1 VDPGRI
7 ESDSSARSS
16 GGESGGGDCAFD
28 EASFL
33 DNPDAA
39 AYHTVRI
46 ALGSVVLT
54 DLDDLQATL
63 GVAFEDPSLLQ
74 QSLVHR
80 SYLSE
85 NPHFALNSNER
96 LEFLGDA
103 VLGFVVAEEIYH
115 RFPSLSEGEMTKLR
129 SALVR
134 GETLG
139 RVALSLNLGE
149 YLYLGRGEE
158 ENGGRQRSRNLGRAL
173 EAVIGAVLVDQG
185 MDAARSFILRI
196 LGGKLER
203 AIEDKLRA
211 DDKSRLQ
218 QITQS
223 EKKVTPVYRTIEE
236 VGPDHAKVFTV
247 EVLAGDSILGK
258 GSGRSKQAAEME
270 AARDAL
276 KSLTGE

>member
-1 VDPGRI
+1 MRTAAGEPT
-7 ESDSSARSS
+7 ARTHPCN
-16 GGESGGGDCAFD
+16 GT
-28 EASFL
+28 SFL
-33 DNPDAA
+33 DNPRSA
-39 AYHTVRI
+39 AYHKLRI

-63 GVAFEDPSLLQ
+63 GVTFEDPSLLQ

-85 NPHFALNSNER
+85 NPHFALSSNER

-115 RFPSLSEGEMTKLR
+115 RFPDLSEGEMTKLR

-149 YLYLGRGEE
+149 YLYLGHGEE

-185 MDAARSFILRI
+185 MDAARGFILRI

-223 EKKVTPVYRTIEE
+223 EKKMTPVYRTIEE

-258 GSGRSKQAAEME
+258 GSGRSKRAAEME

-276 KSLTGE
+276 KGLTGE